1 VLHKFVVRW
10 QDKLFSMCLVKQR
23 SNTLIFV
30 VYYVIKEQNEIQ
42 NQHWFNF
49 QIIIFLHLSWKTNH
63 KYDPIDGKSL
73 VKILEYH

>member
-1 VLHKFVVRW
+1 VPHKFVARW
-10 QDKLFSMCLVKQR
+10 QDKLFNMCLVKQG
-23 SNTLIFV
+23 SNTLVFV

-49 QIIIFLHLSWKTNH
+49 QIIILLHLSWKANH
-63 KYDPIDGKSL
+63 KYDPIDVKSL